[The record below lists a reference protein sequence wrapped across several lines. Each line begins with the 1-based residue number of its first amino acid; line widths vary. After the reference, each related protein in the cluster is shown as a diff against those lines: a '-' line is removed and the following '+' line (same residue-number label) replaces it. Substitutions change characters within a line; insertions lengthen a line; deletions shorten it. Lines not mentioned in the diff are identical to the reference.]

1 MRRWLVAFMSL
12 VLTTSLGAQRAPA
25 GGGQRRA
32 LARAGMAGQ
41 QQPNPRRQALQRQV
55 RDAFAKVVRKQ
66 LNLNDEQMQ
75 SLQRV
80 DAKFEKQRR
89 ALLREE
95 RQTRLELGAAM
106 ADSTSADQSR
116 IAKQMDA
123 LVQSQ
128 RNRADLLDAEQK
140 ELSTFL
146 TPLQRAKYFAMKE
159 RLNRRLQQIVQG
171 DSTAGRGGLPP
182 TP

>member
-1 MRRWLVAFMSL
+1 MRQWLAALMSL
-12 VLTTSLGAQRAPA
+12 VLAASVGAQRAPA
-25 GGGQRRA
+25 AGGQRRA

-66 LNLNDEQMQ
+66 LNLNDDQMR

-80 DAKFEKQRR
+80 DAKFEQQRR
-89 ALLREE
+89 GLLREE
-95 RQTRLELGAAM
+95 RQTRLDLGAAM
-106 ADSTSADQSR
+106 ADSSPDQSR
-116 IAKQMDA
+116 IAKQLDA

-128 RNRADLLDAEQK
+128 RNRADLLEAEQK

-146 TPLQRAKYFAMKE
+146 TPLQRAQYFAMKE

-171 DSTAGRGGLPP
+171 DSTAGRGGVPP